1 MTGIRLAVCGQ
12 RVDVWFKAGLVLGS
26 QWSVPSH
33 GTVLRHV
40 VEGVP
45 AESRLSGDGN
55 TFWQQPAHLV
65 QVSQRR
71 SLENVERRL
80 LHKSIKQGAQ
90 TEKREAGEKNATA

>member
-1 MTGIRLAVCGQ
+1 M
-12 RVDVWFKAGLVLGS
+12 
-26 QWSVPSH
+26 
-33 GTVLRHV
+33 
-40 VEGVP
+40 EGVP

-71 SLENVERRL
+71 SLENAERQM

-90 TEKREAGEKNATA
+90 TEKRKAGGKNAMARCAKGSAGGKAGGGKTRRKQGKMLAG